1 MMFSLTL
8 YHSSIFCISL
18 VFCWAN
24 AGEFDSIINPVEQN
38 NRPLPDVCRPAPTIT
53 AFQIVYGLVHM
64 MKGAFIGAV
73 SCASDAGSLSRNST
87 GMSST

>member
-8 YHSSIFCISL
+8 YHSSIFGISL
-18 VFCWAN
+18 VFCFAN
-24 AGEFDSIINPVEQN
+24 AGEFEQN
-38 NRPLPDVCRPAPTIT
+38 NRPLPDVCRPTPTIT

-87 GMSST
+87 GMSSA